1 MILFD
6 LIQPPTITRNMKSL
20 TQHAFFLYSP
30 YIEEYMVIIV
40 AKTRIVSH
48 IIVVLLEHVVEV
60 FKIKKARRRRRSRS
74 TNDIRRLRLIN
85 ICVHY
90 HNHSQ

>member
-1 MILFD
+1 MPIF
-6 LIQPPTITRNMKSL
+6 
-20 TQHAFFLYSP
+20 YSP

-60 FKIKKARRRRRSRS
+60 FKIKKARRRRKK
-74 TNDIRRLRLIN
+74 
-85 ICVHY
+85 
-90 HNHSQ
+90 

>member
-1 MILFD
+1 MPIF
-6 LIQPPTITRNMKSL
+6 
-20 TQHAFFLYSP
+20 YSP

-60 FKIKKARRRRRSRS
+60 FKIKKSKKK
-74 TNDIRRLRLIN
+74 TKK
-85 ICVHY
+85 
-90 HNHSQ
+90 

>member
-1 MILFD
+1 MPIF
-6 LIQPPTITRNMKSL
+6 
-20 TQHAFFLYSP
+20 YSP

-74 TNDIRRLRLIN
+74 TNDIRRLRLII

-90 HNHSQ
+90 HYHSQ